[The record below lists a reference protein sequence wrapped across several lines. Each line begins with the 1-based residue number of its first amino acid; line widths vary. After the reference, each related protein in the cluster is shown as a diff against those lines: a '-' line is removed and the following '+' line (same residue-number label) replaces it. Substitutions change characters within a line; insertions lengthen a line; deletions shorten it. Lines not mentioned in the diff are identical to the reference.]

1 MPTTILVA
9 GATGAIGRRL
19 LPRLVAAGHRVI
31 GVTRDAAKAD
41 GLLALGALPLVAD
54 VFDADRL
61 RQSVMAAKPDIVIH
75 QLTDLPRNLDPSRME
90 EGVRRNARIRGEGT
104 ANLVKAAEAA
114 GVRRIVAQSIAWAY
128 APGPSR
134 FAEDDALDLAASGL
148 RAISVGG
155 VAALEG
161 AVLGAQGIEGVV
173 LRYGQLWGDG
183 TGTDTPDGKDMAL
196 HVDGAVSAALAA
208 LEHVPAG
215 IYNIADDDSRLNLD
229 KARRVLH
236 WAPGTRADHV
246 TSKA

>member
-1 MPTTILVA
+1 MPTILVA

-19 LPRLVAAGHRVI
+19 LPHLVASGHRVI
-31 GVTRDAAKAD
+31 GLTRDTAKTD
-41 GLLALGALPLVAD
+41 SLLDLGAVPLVVD
-54 VFDADRL
+54 VFEADRL
-61 RQSVMAAKPDIVIH
+61 RQAVIAAKPDIVLH

-114 GVRRIVAQSIAWAY
+114 CVRRIVAQSIAWAY
-128 APGPSR
+128 APGPTR
-134 FAEDDALDLAASGL
+134 FTEEDALDIDASGL

-161 AVLGAQGIEGVV
+161 AVLGAKDIEGIV
-173 LRYGQLWGDG
+173 LRYGQLWGEG
-183 TGTDTPDGKDMAL
+183 TGTDTPEGKDMAL

-208 LEHVPAG
+208 LEHAPVG

-236 WAPGTRADHV
+236 WAPGTRAGHV

>member
-1 MPTTILVA
+1 MPTILVA

-19 LPRLVAAGHRVI
+19 LPHLVAAGHRVI
-31 GVTRDAAKAD
+31 GLTRDAAKT
-41 GLLALGALPLVAD
+41 GSLLGLGAVPLVVD
-54 VFDADRL
+54 VFDADHL
-61 RQSVMAAKPDIVIH
+61 RQAVIAAKPDIVLH

-128 APGPSR
+128 APGPTR
-134 FAEDDALDLAASGL
+134 FSEDDALDIDASGL

-161 AVLGAQGIEGVV
+161 AVLGAKGIEGIV
-173 LRYGQLWGDG
+173 LRYGQLWGEG
-183 TGTDTPDGKDMAL
+183 TGTDTPEGKDMAL

-208 LEHVPAG
+208 LEHAPAG
-215 IYNIADDDSRLNLD
+215 IYNIADDDSRLNLE
-229 KARRVLH
+229 KARRVLN